1 MLSGNKGMLSNH
13 GGYPVRLKLVFLGPA
28 ISLKLG
34 TTTNSSDNILAY
46 FRYLSENGTSVHTS
60 WRRIWHF
67 SWNREKNIITL
78 HCQKETTTKN
88 NKV

>member
-34 TTTNSSDNILAY
+34 APSDFSDNFLAC
-46 FRYLSENGTSVHTS
+46 FRYLSENGASVHTS
-60 WRRIWHF
+60 WRRIWDF
-67 SWNREKNIITL
+67 SWNQKKIAISL
-78 HCQKETTTKN
+78 HCQKETTTK
-88 NKV
+88 